1 MLENKVALVTG
12 AGRGI
17 GRAIA
22 IALAKEG
29 AEVVVNYNGSEER
42 AKEVKQ
48 TIEENGGKASI
59 YKCNVSDFEAC
70 EAMIKDIVKE
80 HGRLDILIN
89 NAGITKDGLIMKMKE
104 EDFDSVLNVNLKGTF
119 NTIRHSA
126 RQMLRQKSGKIINIS
141 SVSGILGN
149 AGQARCDRSDKDNGK
164 RTRKPR
170 YHSKCNRTGICGYR
184 DDRCSFRRNQGKCLQ
199 TDYPGTIWKTGRY
212 RECGGISGI
221 RQSRLYHRTGHQ
233 CGWGNE
239 CISFP
244 RDIKSGNTMNC
255 KVRIRY

>member
-1 MLENKVALVTG
+1 MLKNKIALITG

-29 AEVVVNYNGSEER
+29 AEVVINYNGSEER

-59 YKCNVSDFEAC
+59 DKCNVSDFATC

-80 HGRLDILIN
+80 YGHLDILVN

-126 RQMLRQKSGKIINIS
+126 RQMLKQRSGKIINIS

-149 AGQARCDRSDKDNGK
+149 VGQANYAASKAGVIGLTKTMARELGSRGITVNAIAPGFVDTEMTEVLSEEIRENACKQIILGRFGKPEDIANTAVFLASDKAD
-164 RTRKPR
+164 
-170 YHSKCNRTGICGYR
+170 YITGQVISV
-184 DDRCSFRRNQGKCLQ
+184 D
-199 TDYPGTIWKTGRY
+199 
-212 RECGGISGI
+212 GG
-221 RQSRLYHRTGHQ
+221 
-233 CGWGNE
+233 
-239 CISFP
+239 
-244 RDIKSGNTMNC
+244 MN
-255 KVRIRY
+255 V